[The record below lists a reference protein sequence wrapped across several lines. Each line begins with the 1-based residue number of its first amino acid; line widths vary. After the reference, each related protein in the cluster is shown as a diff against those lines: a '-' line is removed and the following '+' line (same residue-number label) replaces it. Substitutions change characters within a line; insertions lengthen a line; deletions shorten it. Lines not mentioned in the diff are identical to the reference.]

1 MITEFN
7 SREAVPVEIAGFT
20 LYCEKF
26 TASASRSVSEK
37 PTVSGENTV
46 TESFPHAARLTFT
59 GRIYSET
66 DPLSFVMRINNCLHS
81 DAVYSVVYRGL
92 GFINC
97 TIQEYSAEDCGEDF
111 IMASVTVITPETFI
125 PVPENMGGASIDG

>member
-7 SREAVPVEIAGFT
+7 TREAVPVEIAGFT

-26 TASASRSVSEK
+26 TASASRSVHEK
-37 PTVSGENTV
+37 PTVSGENSV
-46 TESFPHAARLTFT
+46 TASYPHAARLTFS

-66 DPLSFVMRINNCLHS
+66 DPLSFIMRINNCLRS
-81 DAVYSVVYRGL
+81 DADYSIVYRGL

-111 IMASVTVITPETFI
+111 IKASVTVVTSETFI
-125 PVPENMGGASIDG
+125 PVPDNTGGASVDG